1 MQEQSTKDGLSPS
14 AAEETPTPTS
24 TPTPAVQRMSHKDH
38 MLWMRDISTQIR
50 EHYEAKTGNKLSKPT
65 SNALFTRDM
74 NTWFS
79 SRQREQAES
88 ANLAALDPEPFDPNA
103 VGQEGGDQ

>member
-1 MQEQSTKDGLSPS
+1 MQEPELDKDGLSPS
-14 AAEETPTPTS
+14 EAEETPAS
-24 TPTPAVQRMSHKDH
+24 TPTLTVQRMSHKDH

-74 NTWFS
+74 NAWFS
-79 SRQREQAES
+79 SRQREQAET
-88 ANLAALDPEPFDPNA
+88 ADLVALDPQPFDPNA
-103 VGQEGGDQ
+103 